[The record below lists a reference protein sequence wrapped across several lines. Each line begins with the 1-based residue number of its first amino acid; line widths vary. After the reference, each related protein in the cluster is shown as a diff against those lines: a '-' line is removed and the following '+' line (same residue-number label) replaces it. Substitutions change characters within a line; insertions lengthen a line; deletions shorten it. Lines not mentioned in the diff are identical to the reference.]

1 MHYCYLHFTQEE
13 CEIMRDEKFSQR
25 SESWD
30 LNPKLCKSWNQI
42 LADTFPPELNFIFNV
57 MEVEQP
63 L

>member
-1 MHYCYLHFTQEE
+1 
-13 CEIMRDEKFSQR
+13 MRDEKFSQR